1 MFFFLFDS
9 TTSSLSLP
17 SSFHTLHRH
26 ISPLHKPLLNS
37 TSPEIVASRLKTV
50 LSDDAAPAPD
60 GAIYDL
66 IYDSKNLTVHTSIP
80 NIPKPGTLAAEGFS
94 AAAVP
99 AATSDQAW
107 TRVDALNVH
116 AQILATHAE
125 TRRSASFMTERERTV
140 KTGKGWW
147 VLWMQM
153 ATHGAVAGV
162 EEEEDEGSRKE
173 AFLVRRAAVQDQG
186 ALRNTKATASNAG
199 QGSAGFGLAR
209 LIGLGG
215 SASATSEDG
224 SAPGQGLSSLSEG
237 IGVDARKYVE
247 SLLSLNR

>member
-1 MFFFLFDS
+1 MFFFFFDPA
-9 TTSSLSLP
+9 TSSLTLP
-17 SSFHTLHRH
+17 SFFHTIHKHLA
-26 ISPLHKPLLNS
+26 PLHKPLLSS
-37 TSPEIVASRLKTV
+37 TSPDVVATRLKTV
-50 LSDDAAPAPD
+50 IPAVPPPPPD

-80 NIPKPGTLAAEGFS
+80 NIPKPGTLAAEGFTAAMPS
-94 AAAVP
+94 AA
-99 AATSDQAW
+99 SDQTW
-107 TRVDALNVH
+107 TRVEALNVH

-125 TRRSASFMTERERTV
+125 TRRSGSFMSERERTV

-153 ATHGAVAGV
+153 ATQNQDDAGAGEHAG
-162 EEEEDEGSRKE
+162 GWKE
-173 AFLVRRAAVQDQG
+173 AFLVRRAVSQDQG
-186 ALRNTKATASNAG
+186 PLQSAKATASSVV

-215 SASATSEDG
+215 GAATESEDG
-224 SAPGQGLSSLSEG
+224 NAPGQNSSSLSEG